1 VKHQRVKV
9 SLGADGSATDAL
21 GGAGAVA
28 AGVQRMTL
36 ASDDPAVVALQV
48 LDNIVSGSEA
58 QVDIVAALPAGTNNI
73 GDVDV
78 LTVPADPFGANA
90 DAASAT
96 GSISAKLRYIASTGI
111 PITGTVTVGSHA
123 VTNAGTFAVQAVA
136 AGAAAENAAVSGNP
150 VLTGGRYDSSP
161 RTLGNGDVGAVAL
174 NASGQMLVEIAAGAG
189 SGGTAAADDA
199 DFTAGTTSAT
209 PVMGV
214 YEASPTSVTN
224 GDMGVVGLTQTR
236 AMRVAIDSGG
246 ITGQVDDAAMTLG
259 TKEGIP
265 IVGSYSATRDLL
277 DTGDGGIVALTS
289 RRSQYVTGDG
299 VVSTANSSTANLA
312 GAAAFT
318 GTSEEVTDYAQI
330 HISVFSSHASA
341 TDGLS
346 LQQSSDA
353 TNWDILDTFTIA
365 ATTAKIITLQPAAR
379 YFRLVYTNGAT
390 LTTSLRIQT
399 IFKSIAAKG
408 SSQRPADATSNE
420 NDFEMVSGF
429 LHGFNGTTW
438 DRLRS
443 VNTGY
448 LGVTPHFAG
457 TVSATNTGAA
467 SAQTQRVVTA
477 TDSTIGTVT
486 AVTTVATVTN
496 ITNQGHGADDAA
508 FTPATT
514 RVMVAGYFADETAT
528 DSVDEGDMGAARITL
543 DRKQIITQYAHA
555 AGGHSAFKSL
565 DLDETEEEVKAS
577 AGCLFWIHC
586 MNMSASVRYLK
597 IYANTAA
604 GTTVGT
610 TTPVLTFPIP
620 TLATTNGSGFVL
632 HFGDVG
638 LQLATGITVA
648 ATTGLA
654 DNDTGAPGAGE
665 VVFNC
670 GFI

>member
-1 VKHQRVKV
+1 MASNTRLNQNSTDGDYAVTKERSHDGETAKQQGVFLSGVSGSEGSYTFTDIQAGNGTAAASIRV
-9 SLGADGSATDAL
+9 
-21 GGAGAVA
+21 
-28 AGVQRMTL
+28 TL
-36 ASDDPAVVALQV
+36 ASD
-48 LDNIVSGSEA
+48 
-58 QVDIVAALPAGTNNI
+58 
-73 GDVDV
+73 
-78 LTVPADPFGANA
+78 
-90 DAASAT
+90 
-96 GSISAKLRYIASTGI
+96 STGNI
-111 PITGTVTVGSHA
+111 ATIGTSVTPGTGATNLGKAEDA
-123 VTNAGTFAVQAVA
+123 VH
-136 AGAAAENAAVSGNP
+136 
-150 VLTGGRYDSSP
+150 SS
-161 RTLGNGDVGAVAL
+161 GDVGVMAL
-174 NASGQMLVEIAAGAG
+174 YVRQDSQTALAADGDYMPGTIASDGGIRVNVTNGG
-189 SGGTAAADDA
+189 SGGTSAADDA
-199 DFTAGTTSAT
+199 DFTAGTTSGT
-209 PVMGV
+209 PIMGV
-214 YEASPTSVTN
+214 YQSTPTNVTD
-224 GDMGVVGLTQTR
+224 GDMGIVGLTQTR
-236 AMRVAIDSGG
+236 AVRVAIDSGS
-246 ITGQVDDAAMTLG
+246 ISGQVDDAAMTLG

-265 IVGSYSATRDLL
+265 IVGAYAATRDTL
-277 DTGDGGIVALTS
+277 DTGDGGIPALTS
-289 RRSQYVTGDG
+289 RRAWYVTGDG
-299 VVSTANSSTANLA
+299 VVSTANSTTANLA

-330 HISVFSSHASA
+330 HVSVFSSHASA

-346 LQQSSDA
+346 LQQSSDG
-353 TNWDILDTFTIA
+353 TNWDITDTFTIA

-379 YFRLVYTNGAT
+379 YFRLVYTNGGT

-399 IFKSIAAKG
+399 IFKSVAAKG
-408 SSQRPADATSNE
+408 SSQRPSDATSNE

-486 AVTTVATVTN
+486 N
-496 ITNQGHGADDAA
+496 ITNWGNLVDDAA

-514 RVMVAGYFADETAT
+514 RVLMAGFQADETAT
-528 DSVDEGDMGAARITL
+528 DSVDEGDGGAARMTL

-565 DLDETEEEVKAS
+565 DLDETEEEVKGS

-654 DNDTGAPGAGE
+654 DNDTGAPGANE

-670 GFI
+670 GYI

>member
-1 VKHQRVKV
+1 M
-9 SLGADGSATDAL
+9 SFAFATGSEGSYTHTDAVA
-21 GGAGAVA
+21 GAGAVS
-28 AGVQRMTL
+28 AGVQRVTL
-36 ASDDPAVVALQV
+36 ASDDPAVTALQT
-48 LDNIVSGSEA
+48 LDNAISGAGFNITQLNGVNVTMGNGASGTGVQRVTLA
-58 QVDIVAALPAGTNNI
+58 NDSTGVIATVGAVTSITNSVTVVGPAAE
-73 GDVDV
+73 
-78 LTVPADPFGANA
+78 
-90 DAASAT
+90 DAAA
-96 GSISAKLRYIASTGI
+96 
-111 PITGTVTVGSHA
+111 
-123 VTNAGTFAVQAVA
+123 
-136 AGAAAENAAVSGNP
+136 SGNP
-150 VLTGGRYDSSP
+150 VLIGGRYDSSP
-161 RTLGNGDVGAVAL
+161 RTLETGDAGAIAL
-174 NASGQMLVEIAAGAG
+174 NASGQVLVEIAAGAG

-209 PVMGV
+209 PIMGV

-265 IVGSYSATRDLL
+265 IVGSYVSTRDTL
-277 DTGDGGIVALTS
+277 DTGDGGIPALTS
-289 RRSQYVTGDG
+289 RRAWYVTGDG
-299 VVSTANSSTANLA
+299 IVSTANSSTANLA
-312 GAAAFT
+312 GAALFT

-330 HISVFSSHASA
+330 HVSVFSSHASA

-353 TNWDILDTFTIA
+353 TNWDITDTFTIA

-379 YFRLVYTNGAT
+379 YFRLVYTNGGT

-408 SSQRPADATSNE
+408 SSQRPSDATSNE
-420 NDFEMVSGF
+420 NDFEMVSCF
-429 LHGFNGTTW
+429 NHGFNGTTW

-448 LGVTPHFAG
+448 LGVTPHYAG
-457 TVSATNTGAA
+457 TAASTGTGA
-467 SAQTQRVVTA
+467 SGAQTQRVVTA

-486 AVTTVATVTN
+486 TVTN
-496 ITNQGHGADDAA
+496 ITNQGQIADDAA
-508 FTPATT
+508 FTPTTT
-514 RVMVAGYFADETAT
+514 RVNMAGFFADETAT
-528 DSVDEGDMGAARITL
+528 DSVDEGDGGAARMTL

-565 DLDETEEEVKAS
+565 DLDETEEEVKGS
-577 AGCLFWIHC
+577 AGCLFWIHV

-620 TLATTNGSGFVL
+620 TLASTNGSGFVL

-654 DNDTGAPGAGE
+654 DNDSGAPGANE

-670 GFI
+670 GYV